1 MSPAGELADLD
12 AGSAAV
18 VVGWV
23 RSAEELALVAGTTLQ
38 WPLTVDQ
45 LLASGYGPARR
56 LRVLLD
62 NGVPVALGSAR
73 QHRNGVRLGWI
84 VVDPAR
90 RGEGWGRTLMTRLI
104 ADTRQHYGAVPLTLG
119 VFAHNKPAVWLYR
132 SLGFREQPP
141 TPSEVVGYH
150 WYKIEMEL
158 PPPAD
163 QP

>member
-1 MSPAGELADLD
+1 MSAAAELADLD
-12 AGSAAV
+12 ADSAAA

-23 RSAEELALVAGTTLQ
+23 HSAEELALMAGPTLQ

-45 LLASGYGPARR
+45 LLASGHGPARR

-62 NGVPVALGSAR
+62 NGVPVAFGTAR
-73 QHRNGVRLGWI
+73 QNQDGVRLGWI

-90 RGEGWGRTLMTRLI
+90 RGEGWGRALMTRLI
-104 ADTRQHYGAVPLTLG
+104 ADTRQHHGAVPLTLG
-119 VFAHNKPAVWLYR
+119 VFAHNQSAVRLYR

-150 WYKIEMEL
+150 WHKIEMEL